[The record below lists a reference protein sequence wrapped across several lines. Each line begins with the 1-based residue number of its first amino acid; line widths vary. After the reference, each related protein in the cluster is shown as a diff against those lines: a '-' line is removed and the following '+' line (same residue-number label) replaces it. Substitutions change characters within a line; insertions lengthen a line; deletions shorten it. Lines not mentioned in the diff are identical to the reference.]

1 MLRSLCFYLFFYFKA
16 WSIYYFVLRF
26 IWWNVEYSWCRM
38 DTLIKK
44 HWIRAL
50 GTCKR
55 KCSVVKSMWS
65 LDQINLVLNMDLP
78 VTSLTILDTLLKLSK
93 SPSLCWE
100 YIELH
105 TTEIPTKQTNTS
117 GYTEHRFILLIICKG
132 FQAFPSRHCVWFQ
145 SRKRQPR
152 QRDKGKTR

>member
-26 IWWNVEYSWCRM
+26 IWLNVEYSWCRM

-78 VTSLTILDTLLKLSK
+78 VNSLTILDTLLKLSK

-132 FQAFPSRHCVWFQ
+132 FQAFPSRHCVWF
-145 SRKRQPR
+145 
-152 QRDKGKTR
+152 